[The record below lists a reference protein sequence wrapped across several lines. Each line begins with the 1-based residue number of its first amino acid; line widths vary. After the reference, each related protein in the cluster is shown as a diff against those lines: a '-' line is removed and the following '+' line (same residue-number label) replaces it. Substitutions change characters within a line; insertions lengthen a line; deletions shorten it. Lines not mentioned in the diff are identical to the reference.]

1 MVKLRPLQAAAE
13 EVKAA
18 FAAKQAKE
26 EARAAKRA
34 EKAAAEASDPSSTAD
49 KVRQPPPTYA

>member
-1 MVKLRPLQAAAE
+1 MPLQASAE
-13 EVKAA
+13 EVNAA

-34 EKAAAEASDPSSTAD
+34 EKAAAEDSDPSSSAD
-49 KVRQPPPTYA
+49 KVRQPPPTSCA